1 MSQQISLCALRLHIK
16 LYFYNKTDI
25 TEQILTNIIWNV
37 IVCKILKFN
46 ILKEKAYQA
55 LY

>member
-1 MSQQISLCALRLHIK
+1 MIK
-16 LYFYNKTDI
+16 YI
-25 TEQILTNIIWNV
+25 TQQILTNIIWNM
-37 IVCKILKFN
+37 IVCKILKLN

>member
-1 MSQQISLCALRLHIK
+1 MIT
-16 LYFYNKTDI
+16 YI
-25 TEQILTNIIWNV
+25 TEQILTNIIWNM
-37 IVCKILKFN
+37 IVCKILNLN